1 MSKMDMIEV
10 ETKKLELET
19 GKFEL
24 EQRQAKALSVSAFF
38 PDNLKNDVASA
49 VIVYDLAKRMDIS
62 VMEVSQSIFII
73 YGRPSFS
80 TTFLV
85 ARLNQSGRIKGA
97 LKTIVSADKQE
108 AYCIGVDAESGEE
121 LIGMTVTM
129 DMARKE
135 GWVSKKGSKWVNMPE
150 LMLRKRSQ
158 SFFIKEYFPEVMF
171 GLSTQ
176 EEMQDVEAIETQ
188 VITSKDDINQ
198 ALMSKPTVTVQ
209 PKATPKTP
217 APVEE
222 APVAE
227 DTTPEKPKA
236 TRMPRYIT
244 QHYAKL
250 EECGIKRKD
259 LKPFA
264 EHMDFEGMGEE
275 KVSSFF
281 TQTNQEIKM
290 YVNEFYGVEED
301 YTEAETED
309 VPTHPNEPTASQE
322 HTEAQTQETSTQ
334 QPKAGVSMAR
344 YKGTMISKGVNADDV
359 DEFFTWAN
367 IDTSNI
373 AQFLADEGAVASLV
387 EQFNAE
393 AGYAEN

>member
-1 MSKMDMIEV
+1 MSKMDMVEI

-85 ARLNQSGRIKGA
+85 ARLNQSGRIRGA

-108 AYCIGVDAESGEE
+108 AYCIAVDAESNEE
-121 LIGMTVTM
+121 LVGMTVTM
-129 DMARKE
+129 EMARKE
-135 GWVSKKGSKWVNMPE
+135 GWVGKKGSKWVNMPE

-176 EEMQDVEAIETQ
+176 EEMQDVEAIE
-188 VITSKDDINQ
+188 VAVVESVDDINK
-198 ALMSKPTVTVQ
+198 ALMQKPTVTKQ
-209 PKATPKTP
+209 PKATAKVEPETTEAE
-217 APVEE
+217 APVE
-222 APVAE
+222 
-227 DTTPEKPKA
+227 EKPKA

-250 EECGIKRKD
+250 EECGVKRKD

-264 EHMDFEGMGEE
+264 EHMDFENMGEE

-281 TQTNQEIKM
+281 TQSDAEITF
-290 YVNEFYGVEED
+290 YVNDFYGIEQGATEAVVEEV
-301 YTEAETED
+301 ES
-309 VPTHPNEPTASQE
+309 PNEPTASQAVSE
-322 HTEAQTQETSTQ
+322 TPTPESNTQEQ
-334 QPKAGVSMAR
+334 KAGVSMAR
-344 YKGTMISKGVNADDV
+344 YKGVMISKGIKAEDV
-359 DEFFTWAN
+359 DEFFSWAGV
-367 IDTSNI
+367 DSSNV
-373 AQFLADEGAVASLV
+373 ADFMADMGAVDALV
-387 EQFNAE
+387 EQFNTE
-393 AGYAEN
+393 AGYA

>member
-1 MSKMDMIEV
+1 
-10 ETKKLELET
+10 
-19 GKFEL
+19 
-24 EQRQAKALSVSAFF
+24 
-38 PDNLKNDVASA
+38 
-49 VIVYDLAKRMDIS
+49 
-62 VMEVSQSIFII
+62 
-73 YGRPSFS
+73 
-80 TTFLV
+80 
-85 ARLNQSGRIKGA
+85 
-97 LKTIVSADKQE
+97 
-108 AYCIGVDAESGEE
+108 
-121 LIGMTVTM
+121 
-129 DMARKE
+129 
-135 GWVSKKGSKWVNMPE
+135 
-150 LMLRKRSQ
+150 
-158 SFFIKEYFPEVMF
+158 
-171 GLSTQ
+171 
-176 EEMQDVEAIETQ
+176 
-188 VITSKDDINQ
+188 
-198 ALMSKPTVTVQ
+198 MSKPTVTVQ

-217 APVEE
+217 APTK
-222 APVAE
+222 
-227 DTTPEKPKA
+227 DTQVGEFGEQTPPPEKPKA

-309 VPTHPNEPTASQE
+309 VPTHPNEAMASQE
-322 HTEAQTQETSTQ
+322 HTEAQTQETNTQ

-373 AQFLADEGAVASLV
+373 AQFLADEGAVASLI